1 MLDTI
6 FPALLDS
13 SFVWTRAALLSF
25 VVYFVTPTPFVSFVD
40 TIAVAVTSMMY
51 SFSLAACSKLVH
63 ILLSERL
70 YRKDGSDLD
79 HTVVRSCLP
88 LNIWAQRLASS
99 MLAATE

>member
-1 MLDTI
+1 MLDAS

-25 VVYFVTPTPFVSFVD
+25 LIYFVTPTPFVSFVD
-40 TIAVAVTSMMY
+40 TVSVAVVSMMY

-79 HTVVRSCLP
+79 HSVVRSCLP
-88 LNIWAQRLASS
+88 RNVCAHHIASF
-99 MLAATE
+99 MLVATE